1 MITIIV
7 PALLSAIHVL
17 TLGLG
22 LAAVVIRGQALAGP
36 LDAAGWKRL
45 LAADAAW
52 GIAAALWIATGLA
65 RVFWGGKDPDFYWYN
80 GFFWVKLA
88 LFGVV
93 FALEMAPMRAF
104 MRVRR
109 ALASG
114 GPPPA
119 VPVEKLRRINSLETA
134 LVVAIPFA
142 AAFMARGVWLF

>member
-1 MITIIV
+1 MIL
-7 PALLSAIHVL
+7 PALLSAVHVL

-22 LAAVVIRGQALAGP
+22 LTAVVIRGQALGGP

-52 GIAAALWIATGLA
+52 GIAAALWIATGFA
-65 RVFWGGKDPDFYWYN
+65 RVFWGGKDPDFYWSN

-88 LFGVV
+88 LFGLV
-93 FALEMAPMRAF
+93 FALEMTPMLAF
-104 MRVRR
+104 IRVRR

-114 GPPPA
+114 APPPA
-119 VPVEKLRRINSLETA
+119 IPVDRFRRINTLETA

>member
-1 MITIIV
+1 MTMV
-7 PALLSAIHVL
+7 LPSLLSALHVL

-22 LAAVVIRGQALAGP
+22 LTAVVIRGQALAGP

-45 LAADAAW
+45 LAADVVW
-52 GIAAALWIATGLA
+52 GIAAGLWTITGLA
-65 RVFWGGKDPDFYWYN
+65 RVFWGGKDPDFYWFN

-88 LFGVV
+88 LFGLV
-93 FALEMAPMRAF
+93 FALEMMPMRAF

-109 ALASG
+109 ALAKG
-114 GPPPA
+114 APA
-119 VPVEKLRRINSLETA
+119 PTIPIERLRRINSLETA

>member
-1 MITIIV
+1 MV
-7 PALLSAIHVL
+7 PSLLSAIHIL
-17 TLGLG
+17 AFGLG
-22 LAAVVIRGQALAGP
+22 LVGIVIRGQALGGP

-45 LAADAAW
+45 LAADTAW
-52 GIAAALWIATGLA
+52 GLAAALWLVSGFA

-88 LFGVV
+88 LFGLL
-93 FALEMAPMRAF
+93 FALEMAPMMAF

-114 GPPPA
+114 APPLA
-119 VPVEKLRRINSLETA
+119 VPVERFRRINTLETA

-142 AAFMARGVWLF
+142 AAFMARGIWLF

>member
-1 MITIIV
+1 MLI
-7 PALLSAIHVL
+7 PALLSALHVL

-22 LAAVVIRGQALAGP
+22 LTAVVIRGQALAGP
-36 LDAAGWKRL
+36 LDANGWKRL

-52 GIAAALWIATGLA
+52 GVAAALWIATGFA

-104 MRVRR
+104 IRVRR

-114 GPPPA
+114 APLPA
-119 VPVEKLRRINSLETA
+119 IPLETLRRLNTLETA

-142 AAFMARGVWLF
+142 AAFMARGAWLF

>member
-1 MITIIV
+1 MIL
-7 PALLSAIHVL
+7 PSLLSAVHVL

-22 LAAVVIRGQALAGP
+22 LTAVVIRGQSLAGP

-45 LAADAAW
+45 LAWDAAW
-52 GIAAALWIATGLA
+52 GIAAGLWITTGLA

-88 LFGVV
+88 LFGLV
-93 FALEMAPMRAF
+93 FALEITPMLTFARARRTIAKGAPA
-104 MRVRR
+104 
-109 ALASG
+109 
-114 GPPPA
+114 PPI
-119 VPVEKLRRINSLETA
+119 PVERLRRINSLETA